1 MVTRRNMV
9 VIWDPE
15 AASALQGGSQIL
27 VKDFELVRG
36 YGVHSEID
44 AVG

>member
-1 MVTRRNMV
+1 MVL
-9 VIWDPE
+9 IWDPE

-27 VKDFELVRG
+27 AKAFQLARG
-36 YGVHSEID
+36 HGVHSEID